1 VNTTLVAA
9 MPSNDTTCVS
19 CGRRIPL
26 GQGRSCSMCYG
37 DIAWG
42 RDGYA
47 EEEYR
52 RAEEE
57 AEAERAACRLE
68 ADDAE

>member
-1 VNTTLVAA
+1 
-9 MPSNDTTCVS
+9 
-19 CGRRIPL
+19 
-26 GQGRSCSMCYG
+26 MCYG

-57 AEAERAACRLE
+57 AAYWAAEERRLE
-68 ADDAE
+68 EVAGEK